1 MKAAVISF
9 LTLLLPAQAWAQ
21 TTELTLNCQ
30 YESTYEPL
38 KGDGSESPMS
48 GGFSAIVRMTQ
59 AGAATIEATTFG
71 CFDYVGSFT
80 NLEVAG
86 DCERTINGFKT
97 KITLRINRISGAF
110 AQDSVLGKS
119 FIISNGRCTPAK
131 KLF

>member
-1 MKAAVISF
+1 MKAAAISF
-9 LTLLLPAQAWAQ
+9 LALLLPAQAWAQ

-30 YESTYEPL
+30 YESTIEPL
-38 KGDGSESPMS
+38 KAGSESPMS

-86 DCERTINGFKT
+86 DCERTIAGD
-97 KITLRINRISGAF
+97 KIKETLRIDRISGAF
-110 AQDSVLGKS
+110 EQTSVLGKS